1 MYSKYIFYYNYLLKC
16 DILVE
21 FKTYFKY
28 KRLELI
34 KYIFLDYIVTLF
46 INVFTFTVFITN
58 CTKILTLN
66 KLLIKYN

>member
-1 MYSKYIFYYNYLLKC
+1 MYCKYKFYYNYLLKC

-34 KYIFLDYIVTLF
+34 KYIFLDYIETFVCSLMHLLSLF
-46 INVFTFTVFITN
+46 SLQIVQ
-58 CTKILTLN
+58 
-66 KLLIKYN
+66 KY